1 MKTFTLAGGINVP
14 QIAFGSG
21 TAHYQQECTENILAA
36 LEVGMRHIDTAQAY
50 LNEESV
56 GKAIATF
63 LASHPEVKR
72 EDLFVTT
79 KLYQLT
85 GDESVED
92 SLRESLKK
100 LQLDYVDSFLIHMP
114 FLFNERKGG
123 VKGVWAEML
132 ELKKPEKGLAKTV
145 GVSNFNFSY
154 LKEISSDGL
163 EAPAVNQVSAL
174 SVFGPAHA
182 EQW

>member
-72 EDLFVTT
+72 EDLFITSKVWNNSHRP
-79 KLYQLT
+79 
-85 GDESVED
+85 ERVEPALD
-92 SLRESLKK
+92 DTLKE
-100 LQLDYVDSFLIHMP
+100 LGLDYLDLYRAFP
-114 FLFNERKGG
+114 
-123 VKGVWAEML
+123 
-132 ELKKPEKGLAKTV
+132 PTLA
-145 GVSNFNFSY
+145 
-154 LKEISSDGL
+154 
-163 EAPAVNQVSAL
+163 P
-174 SVFGPAHA
+174 PR
-182 EQW
+182 